1 MTPARVILGAC
12 LYQVFG
18 QGSNP
23 AWASWY
29 GDLVPDAI
37 RGSYFSRRTRAV
49 QFAISLAMVGAG
61 FVLQLLEP
69 RTFLAGG
76 TTAWLPPLRAAGR
89 GFAIVFGT
97 AAAARLGSAT
107 LLALAPEPPF
117 VGLATTTK
125 VAQFLRTTRGSNAW
139 RIVLG
144 SGAFYAAVYVAS

>member
-1 MTPARVILGAC
+1 SRKKLAVGFVTAQALSMLALAAFDLFQAMTPARVILFAS
-12 LYQVFG
+12 LYQVAG
-18 QGSNP
+18 QGSSP

-49 QFAISLAMVGAG
+49 QYAIALSMVGAG

-69 RTFLAGG
+69 RTFVAGG
-76 TTAWLPPLRAAGR
+76 TTAWLPALATAGR
-89 GFAIVFGT
+89 GFAIIFGA

-125 VAQFLRTTRGSNAW
+125 V
-139 RIVLG
+139 
-144 SGAFYAAVYVAS
+144 